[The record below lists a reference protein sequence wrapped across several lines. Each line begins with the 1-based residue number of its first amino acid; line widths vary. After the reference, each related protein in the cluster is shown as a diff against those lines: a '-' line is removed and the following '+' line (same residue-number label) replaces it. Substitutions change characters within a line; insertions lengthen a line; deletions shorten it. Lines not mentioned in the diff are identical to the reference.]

1 MLEYNLTRT
10 PIFSADCAVP
20 NEAEMFVITL
30 ALLLVHGVAFTEMG
44 TQTLEFES
52 NELEAIALCIEEE
65 VPLFT
70 RDLGFGQ
77 RLRKRLSDFVGLQI
91 TYVAPGNCVTSA
103 LRK

>member
-44 TQTLEFES
+44 TQTLEFKS
-52 NELEAIALCIEEE
+52 SELEKVAVCIELE

-70 RDLGFGQ
+70 RDMGLGE
-77 RLRKRLSDFVGLQI
+77 RLRMRLADFVGLQI
-91 TYVAPGNCVTSA
+91 TCI
-103 LRK
+103 